1 MSEPATTAVAPASPA
16 VDRRS
21 TLRWLGIAALLG
33 IGLGALSVVGDFTTD
48 DGPAI
53 LLNALANAMGP
64 WVIVA
69 FIAGV
74 GAGRPVRGAVA
85 GVIALAVAVATYY
98 LGAVVFWADRVPDLR
113 FTVLVWLA
121 AGLAAGS
128 ILGGAGGTWAGADRR
143 WRPLAV
149 AFLSGGLLAEAAYFA
164 NDLANCNC
172 LDATRPALYVVL
184 VNAAVAISAPLILVA
199 PGSRVRTYAY
209 AAGLAVG
216 GYAAIVL
223 VFAAVRASF
232 FVAGG

>member
-1 MSEPATTAVAPASPA
+1 MSEQASTALAPETAVAPRP
-16 VDRRS
+16 S
-21 TLRWLGIAALLG
+21 TLRWLGVAALLG

-64 WVIVA
+64 WVVTA

-74 GAGRPVRGAVA
+74 AAGRPVVGIVA
-85 GVIALAVAVATYY
+85 GVVALAVAVVTYY
-98 LGAVVFWADRVPDLR
+98 LGAVIFWGDRVPDLR
-113 FTVLVWLA
+113 LTILVWLA
-121 AGLAAGS
+121 AGLVAGS

-143 WRPLAV
+143 WRPLA
-149 AFLSGGLLAEAAYFA
+149 AALLSGGLLAEAAYYA

-184 VNAAVAISAPLILVA
+184 VNFAVAVVAPIILVA
-199 PGSRVRTYAY
+199 PGARIRTYAY

-232 FVAGG
+232 FVVSG